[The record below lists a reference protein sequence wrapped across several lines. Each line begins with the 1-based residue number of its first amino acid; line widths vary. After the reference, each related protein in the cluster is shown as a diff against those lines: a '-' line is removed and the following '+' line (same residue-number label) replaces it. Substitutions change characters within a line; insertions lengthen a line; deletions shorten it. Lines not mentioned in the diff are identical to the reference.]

1 MDYNG
6 PKHPKSLLHVKA
18 IMYSENRETNYK
30 VYWLKCKGS
39 STYFEVAFKYIN
51 TQCLIYVTKGNI

>member
-30 VYWLKCKGS
+30 VYWLKCKDK
-39 STYFEVAFKYIN
+39 VAFKYIN